1 MTPSETASA
10 LLRAGLCVL
19 PARADEKRPTLS
31 GWKKYQRRLPT
42 EDQVRG
48 WFADRAASCIVA
60 GEVSGF
66 LEMLD
71 FDAGGAAF
79 DAWAD
84 LVRADAPDL
93 LERLVV
99 ERSPSGGRHV
109 VYRCPDGISGNLK
122 LAQRRI
128 VVPTADPVE
137 LIGKRYTPR
146 QAGDTFEV
154 VVPLIETRGEGGLF
168 LCHPTPGYELLQ
180 GDFSGVAAIS
190 ATERELL
197 LRAAWSL
204 DEMPATVTA
213 DPEPGV
219 PGGRPG
225 DDFNVRGDVRD
236 VLERH
241 GWVRVRGGENEYWRR
256 PGKDAGWSATLKAGV
271 FYVFSA
277 SVAPFEPNRGYSP
290 FGVFARLE
298 HGGDCSAAAADL
310 RARGFGTSTPLSSG
324 GVDVSRLAK
333 PATPPPSVVSRR
345 VATVT
350 REQLAWLWPGRIPLG
365 KLTLLAGDP
374 GLGKSLVTL
383 DIASRVSRGK
393 PWPDCPLL
401 GQPVGEVVLFSAE
414 DDLADTIA
422 PRLDK
427 AGADDWKVIAIE
439 AIQVSAAEK
448 VYFSLEQHIPQL
460 EQCLVQW
467 PEVRLIVIDPIS
479 AYCGSTDSHNNAEVR
494 ALLAPLADLA
504 GRHRVAVLAVTHLSK
519 SGGPKAVYRAMG
531 SLAFA
536 AASRAVWAIV
546 KDPDDP
552 LRRLFLPAKLNLGE
566 EPTGLAYRVVD
577 GRIEW
582 EPDPV
587 EMHADDAMRAETSGP
602 KAAERPTERDEAGDW
617 LREHL
622 AGGPLPANQVL
633 EAADANGIAERTL
646 RRAFKEIGA
655 KSRKDKEQGC
665 WCWSLPEEVGHAP
678 GTGKRGQVGNVGQV
692 GNLPE

>member
-1 MTPSETASA
+1 MTPSETAIT
-10 LLRAGLCVL
+10 LLQAGLCVL
-19 PARADEKRPTLS
+19 PARIDEKRPTLS
-31 GWKKYQRRLPT
+31 GWKKYQSRLPT

-48 WFADRAASCIVA
+48 WFADRAASCIVT

-99 ERSPSGGRHV
+99 ERSPSCGRHV

-128 VVPTADPVE
+128 AVPSADPVE
-137 LIGKRYTPR
+137 LFGKQYAPR
-146 QAGDTFEV
+146 KAGDTFEV
-154 VVPLIETRGEGGLF
+154 IVPLIETRGEGGLF

-180 GDFSGVAAIS
+180 GDFSGVAAVS
-190 ATERELL
+190 AAERELL

-204 DEMPATVTA
+204 DEMPAAVAA

-225 DDFNVRGDVRD
+225 DDFNARGDVRD

-256 PGKDAGWSATLKAGV
+256 PGKDSGWSATLKTGV

-277 SVAPFEPNRGYSP
+277 SAAPFEPNRGYSP

-310 RARGFGTSTPLSSG
+310 RARGFGTPTPFPSG

-333 PATPPPSVVSRR
+333 SVPPPTALVSRR

-427 AGADDWKVIAIE
+427 AGADDWKVIAVE
-439 AIQVSAAEK
+439 GVRVGGKADP
-448 VYFSLEQHIPQL
+448 VYFSLEHHLPQL
-460 EQCLVQW
+460 EQALADA

-479 AYCGSTDSHNNAEVR
+479 AYCGGTDSHNNAEVR

-504 GRHRVAVLAVTHLSK
+504 GRHRAAVLAVTHLSK

-566 EPTGLAYRVVD
+566 EPAGLAYRVVD
-577 GRIEW
+577 GRVEW

-587 EMHADDAMRAETSGP
+587 EMHADDAFRAETAGP
-602 KAAERPTERDEAGDW
+602 SKPDRAAVRESAEEW
-617 LREHL
+617 LREYL
-622 AGGPLPANQVL
+622 SGGPRPVKDVI
-633 EAADANGIAERTL
+633 DAGRDHDFSERTL
-646 RRAFKEIGA
+646 QRAFREIGGR
-655 KSRKDKEQGC
+655 SRKDKESGFRH
-665 WCWSLPEEVGHAP
+665 WSLPEDDD
-678 GTGKRGQVGNVGQV
+678 GTCPR
-692 GNLPE
+692 P